1 LATNLESIKES
12 YITTIDELNRE
23 LLAMKQLDGETE
35 LLNNQLENRSID
47 LDQRSDKQTKGTFAL
62 SLYK

>member
-47 LDQRSDKQTKGTFAL
+47 LDQRSDKQTKGTFAF